1 MSFLEPLKL
10 FGEGQYNLNVVKE
23 MEGTDSF
30 LTIDPDVRKC
40 QSTVDYE
47 ECTTK
52 HIHDKLKNQ
61 CMCLPFNIKQDQV
74 MKDLCIEMLGRFLH
88 MSAWIKHLD
97 FVKFRNHCAQL
108 LKNKNALREFRRTY
122 ILTNVWLSVLVLM

>member
-61 CMCLPFNIKQDQV
+61 CMCLPFNIKKDQV
-74 MKDLCIEMLGRFLH
+74 MKDLCIEMLGRYLH
-88 MSAWIKHLD
+88 MSAWIKHFN
-97 FVKFRNHCAQL
+97 FVN
-108 LKNKNALREFRRTY
+108 
-122 ILTNVWLSVLVLM
+122 

>member
-1 MSFLEPLKL
+1 
-10 FGEGQYNLNVVKE
+10 

-52 HIHDKLKNQ
+52 HIHDTLKNQ

-74 MKDLCIEMLGRFLH
+74 MNDLCIEMLGRYLH
-88 MSAWIKHLD
+88 MSAWIKHFDYVNQEPLCTTLEEQECIKRVQKNIHLD
-97 FVKFRNHCAQL
+97 KCMAKCAGLDVTSYSKKENPNLQIGMSS
-108 LKNKNALREFRRTY
+108 NPN
-122 ILTNVWLSVLVLM
+122 